1 MGRDCPRGDIDAQ
14 APATYRARPSER
26 PARYI
31 IGLTGNIATG
41 KSAVA
46 HILSQLGARV
56 IDADK
61 VAHQVMAAQAQVK
74 EAIVR
79 TFGVDVLTPQG
90 EIDRSKLASIVF
102 RDLHALRQLEKI
114 VHPAVTRAVD
124 AVIERVTDQVVVVEA
139 IKLIESGLH
148 RNYDAVWVV
157 TAPVEQQLHRLITQR
172 GLTED
177 EAMMRIEA
185 QPPQAAK
192 VAYADVVI
200 DNAGSLQDLKRQVT
214 AEWLKVVHHRAAT
227 SKAGRAAIDGAVVVR
242 RAKRKDIEAIVGLV
256 NSSGWRERPI
266 SKADAAQMLL
276 QKGYLLA
283 ISRRGAALVG
293 WQTENLVN
301 CADDFYVYPRRE
313 AEALIPPLLN
323 ELERAARELEC
334 EISAVLAPEK
344 GREIL
349 RPLLDQSG
357 YEQKRLAE
365 LDKIW
370 AEVVAS
376 CMTVDQDTVWVKR
389 LRQDRVIM
397 PI

>member
-1 MGRDCPRGDIDAQ
+1 
-14 APATYRARPSER
+14 
-26 PARYI
+26 
-31 IGLTGNIATG
+31 LTGNIATG
-41 KSAVA
+41 KSTVA
-46 HILSQLGARV
+46 HILSRLGARV

-79 TFGVDVLTPQG
+79 TFGANVLTPDG

-102 RDLHALRQLEKI
+102 RDSRALHQLEQI
-114 VHPAVTRAVD
+114 VHPAVIQAVD
-124 AVIERVTDQVVVVEA
+124 ALIARATEQVVVVEA
-139 IKLIESGLH
+139 IKLIESGMC
-148 RNYDAVWVV
+148 RNCDSVWVV
-157 TAPVEQQLHRLITQR
+157 TAPVEQQLHRLVTQR
-172 GLTED
+172 GFTEH

-192 VAYADVVI
+192 LAYADVVI
-200 DNAGSLQDLKRQVT
+200 DNTGSLQDLGRQVT
-214 AEWLKVVHHRAAT
+214 AEWLKVVHHLSAIA
-227 SKAGRAAIDGAVVVR
+227 KGRQVTMNEKVVVR
-242 RAKRKDIEAIVGLV
+242 RAKRGDIEAIVGLV

-266 SKADAAQMLL
+266 GKADAAHMLL

-301 CADDFYVYPRRE
+301 CADDFYVYPARE
-313 AEALIPPLLN
+313 AGALVPPLLN

-334 EISAVLAPEK
+334 EISAVLATEK
-344 GREIL
+344 GREVL
-349 RPLLDQSG
+349 EPLLDQSG
-357 YEQKRLAE
+357 YEQKTLAE

-376 CMTVDQDTVWVKR
+376 FMTADQNRVWVKR
-389 LRQDRVIM
+389 LRRDRVIM